1 MLINC
6 DKEYEQTMVMMLQ
19 KLSKEN
25 DVDGF
30 VVSVAHK
37 NGDISV
43 AFNNMSPADLFAA
56 AGNIQARAIRM
67 LAEIEEAGEDGEDS

>member
-6 DKEYEQTMVMMLQ
+6 DKEYEQTMLSMLQ
-19 KLSKEN
+19 SLSKTN

-30 VVSVAHK
+30 VMSVQHK
-37 NGDISV
+37 NGDVSV
-43 AFNNMSPADLFAA
+43 VFNNMSPADLFSA

-67 LAEIEEAGEDGEDS
+67 LTEMEEAGEDCEDS